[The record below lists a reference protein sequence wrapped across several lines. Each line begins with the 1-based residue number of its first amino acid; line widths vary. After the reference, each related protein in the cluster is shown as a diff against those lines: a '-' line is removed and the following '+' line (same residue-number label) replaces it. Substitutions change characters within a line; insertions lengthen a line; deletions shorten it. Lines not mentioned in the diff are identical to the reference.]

1 MYALQEQ
8 AFFCPERYS
17 IVEASTKAGKTVGC
31 MCWLAEQAM
40 TGKSGR
46 NYWWIAPIYAQAK
59 VAFRRLKNGLP
70 PQVYTANGADLTI
83 TLANGA
89 VIWFK
94 SAENPDALYGED
106 VYAAVIDEAS
116 RCKEE
121 SWHAVRSTLTA
132 TRGPIRIIGNVKGRK
147 NWAYHLARKAQ
158 SGEPGMRYT
167 KITAYDA
174 VAAGVLDQQEIDD
187 AERLLPAAVFQE
199 LYKAE
204 PSDDAG
210 NPFGIAAISAC
221 VGELSTAASVVW
233 GWDLAK
239 SIDWTV
245 GIALDASGAVC
256 RFERWNKTQLPPGIA
271 AGTDYWEATI
281 ARIRSLTGILP
292 ALVDSTGVG
301 DPILEAIAKQRPP
314 IEGYH
319 FTAPGKQ
326 KLMEGLAVAIQ
337 KRSVSFPDGEIRAEL
352 DDFEYVY
359 TRTGVTY
366 SAPSGAH
373 DDCVCALAL
382 AVQCLNTPKSALPF
396 AWLRNDPAFQEQVRK
411 DTETDAE
418 RVARR
423 LAARG

>member
-1 MYALQEQ
+1 MPTATQKKAPREYIYTRPWMYPLQEQ
-8 AFFCPERYS
+8 AFFSPERYS
-17 IVEASTKAGKTVGC
+17 VCEASTKAGKTVGC

-40 TGKSGR
+40 LGKATR

-59 VAFRRLKNGLP
+59 IAFRRLKDGMP
-70 PQVYTANGADLTI
+70 AQVYTANGSDLTL
-83 TLANGA
+83 TLANGTI
-89 VIWFK
+89 IWFK
-94 SAENPDALYGED
+94 SAENPDALYGQD

-116 RCKEE
+116 RVREE
-121 SWHAVRSTLTA
+121 SWHAIRSTLTA

-187 AERLLPAAVFQE
+187 AERLLPAAVFKE

-210 NPFGIAAISAC
+210 NPFGVSAIEACIAP
-221 VGELSTAASVVW
+221 LSTAEPVAW

-239 SIDWTV
+239 SQDWTV
-245 GIALDASGAVC
+245 GIALDVRGGVC
-256 RFERWNKTQLPPGIA
+256 RFERWNKTQLPPGFPP
-271 AGTDYWEATI
+271 GTDYWEATI
-281 ARIRSLTGILP
+281 ARIRTLTGTLP

-301 DPILEAIAKQRPP
+301 DPILEAIAKKRPL

-319 FTAPGKQ
+319 FTSPSKQ

-337 KRSVSFPDGEIRAEL
+337 KRGVSFPDGEIRSEL

-366 SAPSGAH
+366 SAPTGAH
-373 DDCVCALAL
+373 DDCVCSLAL
-382 AVQCLNTPKSALPF
+382 AVHQFNGPPKTRSMTWA
-396 AWLRNDPAFQEQVRK
+396 
-411 DTETDAE
+411 
-418 RVARR
+418 
-423 LAARG
+423 